1 MTTTPARTEAAN
13 RIHAF
18 IGLFPSLSRNPHC
31 TPQASITVQA
41 KCRSCSQLGA
51 RAGSG
56 DGHLRLPNAGGGDH
70 VDYSVQMSIVL
81 DELVA
86 EIELRLAS
94 RAGHL
99 IVGVDGPDGAGKT
112 VLAGQLRDGLA
123 RTLDERV
130 VLVNIDNF
138 HLPRAVRYQ
147 LGTDSPVGFF
157 EHSYDYDG
165 LRNRILD
172 PVRAS
177 SGKQVA
183 IVPGS
188 HDLETDQFIDP
199 PALTVPEQSVVIVE
213 GILLHRDE
221 VFSYLDYSIFLDV
234 PFSETARRM
243 SIRDGSVADPEHPSM
258 TRYVEGQR
266 IYFRT
271 SHPAARADVVLDNSQ
286 SDGPRLLDPLKS
298 HAFAISSA
306 PGN

>member
-1 MTTTPARTEAAN
+1 
-13 RIHAF
+13 
-18 IGLFPSLSRNPHC
+18 
-31 TPQASITVQA
+31 
-41 KCRSCSQLGA
+41 
-51 RAGSG
+51 
-56 DGHLRLPNAGGGDH
+56 LPNAGGGDH